1 MYALLY
7 KGKWTNAII
16 DLEYMHKEKGIRK
29 LRIRFMKSEM
39 PFTSYND
46 L

>member
-7 KGKWTNAII
+7 KGKWTNTII

-29 LRIRFMKSEM
+29 SKNKIFDIGNAVHKL
-39 PFTSYND
+39 
-46 L
+46 